1 MSRPPIVGVVLAG
14 GQGTRLGQR
23 KAGLRL
29 PGPKPGSAGPTLAHW
44 AVTRLAAVDKVGEVV
59 IATRR
64 GDFQAKS
71 TVHSVPVS
79 VVTDGPGFGPAAGVL
94 GAARARPGK
103 SLLVL
108 ACDLPFAPVELLA
121 ALAGSRAELAAATTK
136 PQDPRSMNPT
146 CALWTPAALR
156 GLATQVDRGDYRLY
170 TLTCMARLRVEP
182 VDAGP
187 YGVPEEVLL
196 NVNTAR
202 EWERMQVTWRRLVDI
217 LHRDVYPS
225 VSAATRT
232 DAPMG
237 LKR

>member
-1 MSRPPIVGVVLAG
+1 MSRALIVGVVLAG
-14 GQGTRLGQR
+14 GQGTRLGRR
-23 KAGLRL
+23 KAMLRL
-29 PGPKPGSAGPTLAHW
+29 PGVEPGSAEPTLTDW
-44 AVTRLAAVDKVGEVV
+44 AVARLAAVDKVGEVV
-59 IATRR
+59 IATGRA
-64 GDFQAKS
+64 DIQAKS
-71 TVHSVPVS
+71 TVCSVPVS

-94 GAARARPGK
+94 GAAQARPGK

-108 ACDLPFAPVELLA
+108 ACDLPLAPVELLA

-156 GLATQVDRGDYRLY
+156 GLATHVDQGDYRLY
-170 TLTCMARLRVEP
+170 TLTRTARLRVEP
-182 VDAGP
+182 VDAGR

-202 EWERMQVTWRRLVDI
+202 EWERMEETWRRLADV
-217 LHRDVYPS
+217 LHRSVYPS
-225 VSAATRT
+225 AYAATCT
-232 DAPMG
+232 DALMG